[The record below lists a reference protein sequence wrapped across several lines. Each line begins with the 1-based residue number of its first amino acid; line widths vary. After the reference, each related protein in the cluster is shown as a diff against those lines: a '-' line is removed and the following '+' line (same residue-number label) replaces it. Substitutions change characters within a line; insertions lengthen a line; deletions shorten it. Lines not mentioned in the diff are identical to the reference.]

1 LRLDCSVRE
10 GAMSRLPEADLAPN
24 VAGCAG
30 TTSGHAA
37 KTAFDLSGKIA
48 LVTGASG
55 GLGRHFALTLA
66 VAGAKVALAARRT
79 DQTAAVAAE
88 IESGGG
94 TAIAVSMDV
103 TDEAAVKRAF
113 AETSERLGPP
123 NVVVNN
129 SGIAK
134 NEPALEL
141 TLADWDHVLNTNTR
155 GAFVVSRAAARALI
169 AAKSAGSIINV
180 ASILGLRVAGRVAP
194 YAASKAAL
202 IQLTRSLALEWA
214 RYNIRVNAIAPGYIE
229 TDLNRDFFSSE
240 AGLALINRIPQRR
253 LGRAQ
258 ELDGALLL
266 LASDASTYMTGS
278 TLVVD
283 GGHLNSTL

>member
-1 LRLDCSVRE
+1 
-10 GAMSRLPEADLAPN
+10 MSRLPNANLTPR
-24 VAGCAG
+24 VAERA
-30 TTSGHAA
+30 
-37 KTAFDLSGKIA
+37 TAVGRPVRALFDLSGKIA

-66 VAGAKVALAARRT
+66 GAGAKVVLAARRT
-79 DQTAAVAAE
+79 EQTAAAAAE
-88 IESGGG
+88 IQSRGG
-94 TAIAVSMDV
+94 TAAAVSMDV
-103 TDEAAVKRAF
+103 TDEVSVKRAF
-113 AETSERLGPP
+113 AETSERLGLP
-123 NVVVNN
+123 NIVVNN
-129 SGIAK
+129 SGITK

-141 TLADWDHVLNTNTR
+141 TVADWDQVLDTNAR
-155 GAFVVSRAAARALI
+155 GAFLVSRAAARALI
-169 AAKSAGSIINV
+169 AAKTGGSIINV
-180 ASILGLRVAGRVAP
+180 ASILGLRVAGHVAP
-194 YAASKAAL
+194 YSASKAAL
-202 IQLTRSLALEWA
+202 LQLTRSLALEWA

-253 LGRAQ
+253 LGRAE

-266 LASDASTYMTGS
+266 LASDASAYVTGS

>member
-1 LRLDCSVRE
+1 MNRL
-10 GAMSRLPEADLAPN
+10 AEAESAPK
-24 VAGCAG
+24 VAGHATAPSGRAG
-30 TTSGHAA
+30 

-66 VAGAKVALAARRT
+66 GSGAKVALAARRT
-79 DQTAAVAAE
+79 EQTAAVVAE
-88 IESGGG
+88 IESSGG
-94 TAIAVSMDV
+94 TAAAVSMDV
-103 TDEAAVKRAF
+103 TDEDSVKRAF
-113 AETSERLGPP
+113 AEASERLGLP

-129 SGIAK
+129 SGITS
-134 NEPALEL
+134 NEPALEIAA
-141 TLADWDHVLNTNTR
+141 ADWDQVLDTNTR
-155 GAFVVSRAAARALI
+155 GAFLVSRTAARALI

-194 YAASKAAL
+194 YSASKAAL
-202 IQLTRSLALEWA
+202 LQLTRSLALEWA
-214 RYNIRVNAIAPGYIE
+214 RYSIRVNAIAPGYIE

-253 LGRAQ
+253 LGRAE